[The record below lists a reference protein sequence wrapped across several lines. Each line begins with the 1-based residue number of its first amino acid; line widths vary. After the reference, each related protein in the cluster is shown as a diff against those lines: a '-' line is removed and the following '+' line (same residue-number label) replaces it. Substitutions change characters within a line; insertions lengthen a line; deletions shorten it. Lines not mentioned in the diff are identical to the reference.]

1 MLLSLR
7 GEDARLKGI
16 FHQLLRIG
24 KKDRKVETFESA
36 LTLLK
41 IS

>member
-24 KKDRKVETFESA
+24 KKESA
-36 LTLLK
+36 
-41 IS
+41 SSQSESVG